1 MVRVIGTGARTPFGV
16 GPAALL
22 EGLCAASPAFAPYE
36 PFVRAGLK
44 FPVAAAVPESVVS
57 DPSLLSRERGAALL
71 EGALRDAL
79 DDATGARTLERF
91 ASVPAERIGLIA
103 GTSSSGI
110 GPFCAAQVTGE
121 PRADDDARY
130 ASATHAVARALGV
143 GGPVLVVCSV
153 CASGALAI
161 AEACEMITSGAL
173 DVALAAGFDPLEP
186 FVGAGFDS
194 LNAMCEL
201 PRPFRAGRRGLA
213 LGEGSAALV
222 LVSDRVMP
230 THRARGFVRGWG
242 ESADAHH
249 LTAPDPEGKG
259 VARAIERAI
268 ACAEISRDD
277 IGVVNAHG
285 TGTPFN
291 DAMESAALARVFGPR
306 GGERLVY
313 TVKGTIGH
321 TLGAAGAIEAVVS
334 LSAMEAR
341 IIPPTVTGGE
351 PDPRCDVNLVTD
363 RAHASDASITLS
375 LSSAFGGANCA
386 LILARGDGGSA
397 R

>member
-22 EGLCAASPAFAPYE
+22 EGLCAARPAFVAYE
-36 PFVRAGLK
+36 PFARAGLK
-44 FPVAAAVPESVVS
+44 FPLAAAVPETVVF
-57 DPSLLSRERGAALL
+57 DPTLVTRERGARLL
-71 EGALRDAL
+71 EGAVRDAL
-79 DDATGARTLERF
+79 EDATGARTLEGL
-91 ASVPAERIGLIA
+91 ASVPRERVALVA

-110 GPFCAAQVTGE
+110 GPFCAALSAGQ
-121 PRADDDARY
+121 PRPDDDARY

-143 GGPVLVVCSV
+143 RGPVLVVCSV

-161 AEACEMITSGAL
+161 AEAAQMIASGDV
-173 DVALAAGFDPLEP
+173 DVAIAAGFDPLEP

-194 LNAMCEL
+194 LNALCEL
-201 PRPFRAGRRGLA
+201 PRPFRAGRRGLV

-222 LVSDRVMP
+222 LASDGVLPASRV
-230 THRARGFVRGWG
+230 RGFVRGWG

-259 VARAIERAI
+259 VARAIERAM
-268 ACAEISRDD
+268 ACAGITRDD
-277 IGVVNAHG
+277 VAVVNAHG
-285 TGTPFN
+285 TGTPYN
-291 DAMESAALARVFGPR
+291 DAMESAALVRVFGAR
-306 GGERLVY
+306 GGERPVY

-341 IIPPTVTGGE
+341 IIPPTVTGGA
-351 PDPRCDVNLVTD
+351 PDPKCDLDLVIDHARRCD
-363 RAHASDASITLS
+363 ASLTLS
-375 LSSAFGGANCA
+375 MSSAFGGANCV
-386 LILARGDGGSA
+386 LVLARGDDGAA